1 MAWSALPFRQP
12 GQNTQKLYC
21 KKMLEV
27 AGGSPTHWRLFYNVP
42 YTDVSLQGLKI
53 SGAARASLRMLRRHS
68 PSQCPR
74 M

>member
-27 AGGSPTHWRLFYNVP
+27 AGGSPTH
-42 YTDVSLQGLKI
+42 VSSTMYRTQT
-53 SGAARASLRMLRRHS
+53 
-68 PSQCPR
+68 
-74 M
+74 

>member
-21 KKMLEV
+21 KKMLI
-27 AGGSPTHWRLFYNVP
+27 GWRFSHSRLFYNVP